1 MTMPDSIFS
10 RINVS
15 DSIFTSSEKKVAEF
29 VKNNPQKALG
39 ASISDLAR
47 LCGVSDSTI
56 FRFCRTLHFKGY
68 QEFKTTLAQS
78 VGLDRSEN
86 EFQINVKNKKIS
98 KTDSI
103 ESVCLKLQRVDLDAI
118 EETRLLLNI
127 GEVDRAVMLLQQ
139 AKNIFFYGCGT
150 TSVTALHACSKFQ
163 RITNKAFY
171 STDHTSLHMRMSL
184 MDREDVVVVFS
195 YSGQTDGMEE
205 MLDCVLESGAKM
217 VCITR
222 FTNSPVTEYAD
233 VVLLC
238 GADEGP
244 FQAGSLSITI
254 AQLYLVDILYTEYF
268 KRTYDESK
276 KNTEKTA
283 KIFNS

>member
-1 MTMPDSIFS
+1 MTMPDNIFS

-98 KTDSI
+98 KKNFKNPDS
-103 ESVCLKLQRVDLDAI
+103 
-118 EETRLLLNI
+118 
-127 GEVDRAVMLLQQ
+127 
-139 AKNIFFYGCGT
+139 
-150 TSVTALHACSKFQ
+150 ALP
-163 RITNKAFY
+163 TPY
-171 STDHTSLHMRMSL
+171 
-184 MDREDVVVVFS
+184 
-195 YSGQTDGMEE
+195 
-205 MLDCVLESGAKM
+205 
-217 VCITR
+217 
-222 FTNSPVTEYAD
+222 
-233 VVLLC
+233 
-238 GADEGP
+238 
-244 FQAGSLSITI
+244 
-254 AQLYLVDILYTEYF
+254 
-268 KRTYDESK
+268 
-276 KNTEKTA
+276 
-283 KIFNS
+283 